1 VRPREHTSPAR
12 CRNHVF
18 PGQGTGQHARR
29 ICSILVGVAL
39 LLLAT
44 TALAQTRAL
53 VVFGSAVRPDGTPG
67 ATLTQRL
74 RTTLKLAQKD
84 RRAPIIVS
92 GGTVTAAVPEG
103 RVMKRWLV
111 DHGVAPGRILVEPR
125 ARHTG
130 ENAELSAPLLRRVGA
145 TEATLITSRYHT
157 RRAGLHM
164 RWALR
169 GAGLGHVELK
179 TRGAPDGLGPLG
191 RLRAFT
197 VESAKIV
204 RDTGLHLRQ
213 RFGGRR

>member
-1 VRPREHTSPAR
+1 MQPRGHTSPAR
-12 CRNHVF
+12 CRNHIF
-18 PGQGTGQHARR
+18 PGQGTGQRGRR

-39 LLLAT
+39 LLLAGA
-44 TALAQTRAL
+44 ALARGRAL
-53 VVFGSAVRPDGTPG
+53 VVFGSAVRPDGAPG
-67 ATLTQRL
+67 ASLTQRL
-74 RTTLKLAQKD
+74 RTTLELARKD

-92 GGTVTAAVPEG
+92 GGTVTAPVPEG

-130 ENAELSAPLLRRVGA
+130 EKAELSASLLRRVGA

-169 GAGLGHVELK
+169 GAGMGHVKLE
-179 TRGAPDGLGPLG
+179 TRGAPDGLGSLG
-191 RLRAFT
+191 RLRAFA

-213 RFGGRR
+213 RFGGGR

>member
-1 VRPREHTSPAR
+1 MLPRVHTSPAR
-12 CRNHVF
+12 RRNHVC
-18 PGQGTGQHARR
+18 PGQRTGQGGRWT
-29 ICSILVGVAL
+29 CSILAGVAL
-39 LLLAT
+39 LLLAS
-44 TALAQTRAL
+44 AAPGQTRAL
-53 VVFGSAVRPDGTPG
+53 VVFGSAVRSDGTPG
-67 ATLTQRL
+67 PTLTQRL
-74 RTTLKLAQKD
+74 HTTLELARTD

-92 GGTVTAAVPEG
+92 GGAVTAPIPEG

-111 DHGVAPGRILVEPR
+111 DHGVAAGRILVEPR

-130 ENAELSAPLLRRVGA
+130 ENAELSASLLRRVGA
-145 TEATLITSRYHT
+145 TEATLVTSRCHA

-169 GAGLGHVELK
+169 GAGLAHVKLE

-191 RLRAFT
+191 RLRTFA

-213 RFGGRR
+213 RFRSKR